1 MIRRYRLPT
10 ITWLTFAALLAGV
23 LVTGA
28 VGGAERSSSYT
39 AALESIHAEELAGH
53 VNYLASD
60 ALEGRGAG
68 TRGGRAAGDY
78 LAKQYAKLHLRG
90 AGPDGGYFQPFA
102 AACRNVLAMLPGR
115 DPELKKQYV
124 LVCAHYDHLGDGTH
138 GRSLGIVGPIHPGAD
153 DNASGTAGVLELA
166 HAMRLAPA
174 LKRSLL
180 FASWDSEEE
189 GMLGSKHWLAQPT
202 VPLESLTIVLNLDM
216 IGRLRGEHLAVLGS
230 RTAYG
235 LRRLVC
241 QENEGSRLLLEFDW
255 TLIANSDHHP
265 FYERGIPVLLLHTG
279 LHADYHRPSDTAE
292 KINSQGMC
300 EVDRLLFALV
310 YELANRP
317 EPPRFRAAARGE
329 TEETRRRLVEPVP
342 LAELLDGTPLRLGI
356 SWRVDD
362 AEPGT
367 IVVSQVVPESL
378 AARAGLQIGDRI
390 YEIGGRRFADDAIFL
405 RWAKSLPEPIEL
417 LIERD
422 GQLRVLTL
430 RHAAAAPPAKRAA

>member
-317 EPPRFRAAARGE
+317 EPPRFRAAAPGRRKRPAAGWSSPCRWRNCWTARRCGWASPGGWTTPSPVRSSSARWFRNRWLRGRACRSA
-329 TEETRRRLVEPVP
+329 TASTR
-342 LAELLDGTPLRLGI
+342 
-356 SWRVDD
+356 
-362 AEPGT
+362 
-367 IVVSQVVPESL
+367 L
-378 AARAGLQIGDRI
+378 AAGGSPTTLSSSAGPRACP
-390 YEIGGRRFADDAIFL
+390 
-405 RWAKSLPEPIEL
+405 SPSSC
-417 LIERD
+417 
-422 GQLRVLTL
+422 
-430 RHAAAAPPAKRAA
+430 